1 MKNIFLTAV
10 FALVSILS
18 FGQTPLDNILCDCHY
33 DFHKCA
39 LVNKSNDT
47 LVYVTKY
54 EIFND
59 GFFPLTDDNLF
70 RAEYLIADSDRGT
83 IPAYD

>member
-1 MKNIFLTAV
+1 MNGQAV
-10 FALVSILS
+10 Y
-18 FGQTPLDNILCDCHY
+18 LCSQE
-33 DFHKCA
+33 A
-39 LVNKSNDT
+39 
-47 LVYVTKY
+47 KY

-70 RAEYLIADSDRGT
+70 RAEYLNADSDRGT

>member
-1 MKNIFLTAV
+1 MKKIFLTAV

-18 FGQTPLDNILCDCHY
+18 FGQIPLDNILCDCHY
-33 DFHKCA
+33 A

-59 GFFPLTDDNLF
+59 NISK
-70 RAEYLIADSDRGT
+70 EYLNI
-83 IPAYD
+83 IMIKLI